1 MAPRNKIAEN
11 QHLSDTNK
19 LEVKYMNTRLRQF
32 ILAVSVVSIAAV
44 GCVFS
49 QDIPAAQPK
58 NEIAKGWKTNV
69 DKRSIDLDELMS
81 GGPPKDGIPA
91 LDKPKFVAISDAAN
105 WLKSN
110 EPVISLKVGDE
121 AKAYPLQILMW
132 HEIVN
137 DEISGRPVTVTF
149 CPLCYTAIAFD
160 RQLDGKVLDFGVSGM
175 LRHSDMVMYDRQTES
190 WWQQISG
197 EAIVGDLNGKILKQL
212 PSQIVSFGQ
221 FMKAFPKGF
230 VLSRETGFNRQYG
243 TNPYKGY
250 DDLAKTPFL
259 FRGKPDQRLL
269 PMEKVIAVEFG
280 RISKAYPHAITS
292 RRRVLADRIASTDI
306 VIFHADGAASALDD
320 GQISN
325 SKSIGSTGVFVPE
338 IDGKKLTFVY
348 DSDEFVDEQTK
359 SRWNIFGL
367 AIDGKLKGK
376 QLKQIRSGD
385 YFAFAWLVFKPS
397 AEVYTEQIR

>member
-1 MAPRNKIAEN
+1 
-11 QHLSDTNK
+11 
-19 LEVKYMNTRLRQF
+19 
-32 ILAVSVVSIAAV
+32 
-44 GCVFS
+44 
-49 QDIPAAQPK
+49 
-58 NEIAKGWKTNV
+58 
-69 DKRSIDLDELMS
+69 MS

-91 LDKPKFVAISDAAN
+91 IDKPKFVAISDAAN

-197 EAIVGDLNGKILKQL
+197 EAIVGDLNGKILKQF

-221 FMKAFPKGF
+221 FMKAFPKGL

-280 RISKAYPHAITS
+280 RISKAYRHAITR

-338 IDGKKLTFVY
+338 IDGKKLAFVY

-397 AEVYTEQIR
+397 TEVYTEQIK